1 VRRESRTPRRDD
13 NFLRLL
19 SPGGSL
25 GSNSEPGACCVTI
38 ESMPDK
44 STEATPHAP
53 TLVTWTGGLQF
64 EASRDAGPRIHIDGD
79 AKQGPSPV
87 DVLLSSLATCA
98 ATDVVTIL
106 QKQRTP
112 PTRLD
117 IRVEST
123 RVNTI
128 PRRLASVVLHF
139 RIEGA
144 GILQAKA
151 DRAVE
156 LAVTKYCSVRSSLSA
171 DISVTWTVE
180 LA

>member
-1 VRRESRTPRRDD
+1 MVLLRARVLRTTII
-13 NFLRLL
+13 LVTAG
-19 SPGGSL
+19 PGRYWTSF
-25 GSNSEPGACCVTI
+25 SGAPCRVTI
-38 ESMPDK
+38 NAMPD
-44 STEATPHAP
+44 TPAEATPHFP
-53 TLVTWTGGLQF
+53 IVVSWTGGLEF
-64 EASRDAGPRIHIDGD
+64 EASREAGPRIHIDGD

-87 DVLLSSLATCA
+87 DTLLSSLATCA

-112 PTRLD
+112 PTRLE

-123 RVNTI
+123 RVNAI

-139 RIEGA
+139 RIEGQ
-144 GILQAKA
+144 GIIQAKA

-171 DISVTWTVE
+171 DIPVTWTVE
-180 LA
+180 IG